1 MRVPVRSSLLA
12 AALVVGMCNVAYA
25 QPYRS
30 VPPLRREV
38 IPVAPGPRFIWEP
51 GHWVWSG
58 HGYAWAGGRY
68 VQRRPNYTNYHPG
81 RWANR
86 SGRWVW
92 VAPGWG

>member
-1 MRVPVRSSLLA
+1 MRLPVRSFLLGAVLAIGLSDA
-12 AALVVGMCNVAYA
+12 AQA
-25 QPYRS
+25 QSYRS
-30 VPPLRREV
+30 VPPPRYEV

-68 VQRRPNYTNYHPG
+68 VQRRPNYRNYHPG

-86 SGRWVW
+86 YGRWVW